1 LTPHTEIKN
10 KEIQGWR
17 KACPGEITG
26 VGVPNLQEEINRQM
40 DEQCGPRAPELNLR
54 DWKHRDYSWRY
65 GFDCIDDTRLATF
78 EEPMGELF
86 IMEQMSLKK
95 GLERFG
101 KDGVNAVIAEMK
113 QLHYQNLIMPIKAP
127 DLTREEKRKSLMYH
141 MYLKQ
146 KRCSQI
152 KAHGCADG

>member
-1 LTPHTEIKN
+1 M
-10 KEIQGWR
+10 
-17 KACPGEITG
+17 
-26 VGVPNLQEEINRQM
+26 GVPNLQEEINRQM
-40 DEQCGPRAPELNLR
+40 DEQYGPRAPELNLR
-54 DWKHRDYSWRY
+54 DRKHRDYSWRY
-65 GFDCIDDTRLATF
+65 GFDCIDDTMLATF

-101 KDGVNAVIAEMK
+101 KDGANAVIAEMK
-113 QLHYQNLIMPIKAP
+113 QLHYQNVITPIKAP

-146 KRCSQI
+146 KRCGRI